1 LLIFVVGFSLRG
13 WLSKAAKAR
22 LSRSGTAEHSYP
34 IKPASFASGSIV
46 TTSSIRALHRGH
58 AKPLPFGNFDTPH
71 ARDSLH
77 FCDNPPARNRF
88 YLEEN
93 EPSLYASRHTFARHR
108 AKLSNHR
115 QRFAQASVAERPVA
129 LPPGT
134 SERAMPITQFLDGE
148 RLDEETRRALGLAF
162 EMTCI
167 ALRVGDCAD
176 DVRQAV
182 ANKLIALAK
191 VGERNPDRLCE
202 EALKDIRTPQQWA
215 ASEAAKSSVLSD
227 DSA

>member
-1 LLIFVVGFSLRG
+1 M
-13 WLSKAAKAR
+13 
-22 LSRSGTAEHSYP
+22 HS
-34 IKPASFASGSIV
+34 
-46 TTSSIRALHRGH
+46 
-58 AKPLPFGNFDTPH
+58 
-71 ARDSLH
+71 
-77 FCDNPPARNRF
+77 CDNPPARNRF

-191 VGERNPDRLCE
+191 AGERDPDRLCE

-215 ASEAAKSSVLSD
+215 ASEAARSSVLSD
-227 DSA
+227 PPKTSQPGTRGPPLGTLEPA